1 MIRVVTPQGELL
13 AKLENSA
20 VAAYLRE
27 RGLVGR
33 KKSTSAE
40 VDAFAPTIEA
50 HLLEMKKPSSK
61 SSIVI
66 WRFDR
71 TRIRSL
77 LAEGKTVYLNIKPR
91 ELRHFYTR
99 QCFFDVMQKFAEE
112 ERPVEVVI
120 PAGRYGDL
128 YAFALRKPSL

>member
-13 AKLENSA
+13 AKLGNSA

-91 ELRHFYTR
+91 ELRHFTLGNASLTSCR
-99 QCFFDVMQKFAEE
+99 SLPKRNA
-112 ERPVEVVI
+112 
-120 PAGRYGDL
+120 
-128 YAFALRKPSL
+128 PSR